1 MILQNQLI
9 MAVCAMRAIIRD
21 LKDKRRESSELS
33 PLAIRGVCDAMEK
46 QSILHRHSLS
56 KGEG

>member
-1 MILQNQLI
+1 M
-9 MAVCAMRAIIRD
+9 MRAIIRD

-46 QSILHRHSLS
+46 QSILQIPLS
-56 KGEG
+56 EGEG